1 MLGPDAPLVFVNGV
15 PASLQDQCAAQ
26 INEYAIR
33 SAWLVIQEE
42 TQPRQRDMR
51 SQEETQPRQRDMRS
65 QRLPGNRAGVRDKV
79 EPNLAKQNMDTF
91 EKSISNILSFFN
103 LEFLTSKSL

>member
-51 SQEETQPRQRDMRS
+51 SQ
-65 QRLPGNRAGVRDKV
+65 RLPGDRAGVRDKV

-103 LEFLTSKSL
+103 LEFLTRKSL